1 MLNAELKRTIREGR
15 PTIGAWLTMAHASV
29 AEILAQ
35 TAVDWVMLDTE
46 HTAIDASEV
55 LPLVITVENGGAVPL
70 VRVAGIDP
78 VRIKHAMDSGAAGV
92 LAPGVRTRDEA
103 AQVVAAV
110 KYPPVGSRGVGLAR
124 AHRYGPGFEE
134 YFTRNNEDSIV
145 IVQIEHIEAIRD
157 IDDILSVA
165 GIDVAFIGPYDLSAS
180 MGLAGQLEHPDVR
193 AAAASL
199 LAACGRHRVAA
210 GIHLIHPPRVADE
223 LARNL
228 EAGFRFFALGSD
240 ALLLGDGARALASS
254 ARRILERSGP

>member
-1 MLNAELKRTIREGR
+1 MLNGELARRVRDGA
-15 PTIGAWLTMAHASV
+15 PTLGAWVTMAHSSV

-35 TAVDWVMLDTE
+35 ASFDWVMLDTE

-55 LPLVITVENGGAVPL
+55 LPLIIAVENGGAVPL

-103 AQVVAAV
+103 AAVVAAV
-110 KYPPVGSRGVGLAR
+110 KYPPAGSRGVGLAR

-134 YFTRNNEDSIV
+134 YFSRNNEDSLV
-145 IVQIEHIEAIRD
+145 IVQIEHVDAIRD
-157 IDDILSVA
+157 IDDILGVA

-193 AAAASL
+193 AAADRL
-199 LAACGRHRVAA
+199 LAACRRRRIAA

-223 LARNL
+223 LTRHL
-228 EAGFRFFALGSD
+228 DLGFRFFALGSD
-240 ALLLGDGARALASS
+240 ALLLGDGARDLAAS
-254 ARRILERSGP
+254 ARALLERSAP